1 VREFEERQLLK
12 YLWPP
17 AGQRAFRNWLIQANV
32 SAGDRALSPS
42 VSWHLEGSN
51 INIGSVRKKIVLGFS
66 AVTLL
71 MVALCAFAYIQLH
84 DIEAQA
90 AELRGESVP
99 ALHLAGKIHATS
111 VSTYAAVQQLI
122 LERDPAKM
130 QQIRTYLEDKT
141 AERLELLK
149 KYEPTLK
156 TDKQRELYA
165 ATKTALAPYMVVR
178 RQVESLGVDPK
189 TKAEAA
195 KLQRDQLES
204 LYGKLQEAIEAE
216 LAFNKTIAD
225 QAGQEIQEAVARAR
239 TGMLISLFIGVILA
253 LTAGYLV
260 VQAVDRPLV
269 RLVAAMELLRGGDFS
284 QTITL
289 ARDGEFST
297 LATGFNLVTD
307 SLQKMIRR
315 VQKSGLQ
322 VNTSAIEIAATS
334 QEQLSTASEVA
345 ATTSEIGATSKMI
358 SATSK
363 ELVQTIKE
371 IAGVAEKTAVL
382 AGSGQT
388 GLNRMKATMQ
398 QVMEAAASI
407 NARLGTLSE
416 KAGNI
421 GTVVTTITR
430 VADQTNLL
438 SLNAAIEAEKAGDY
452 GRGFAVVATEIR
464 RLADQTALATGDI
477 EQMVKE
483 MQSAVAAGVMGMDKF
498 SEEVRRGGEAVHQ
511 VSEELSQIIHHVQAL
526 TPNFEAVSEGMQSQ
540 SQGAQQISEA
550 LSQLSEASQQTV
562 ESLRQSNSA
571 IEQLNE
577 ASRGLQDGVA
587 SFTIRA

>member
-1 VREFEERQLLK
+1 M
-12 YLWPP
+12 
-17 AGQRAFRNWLIQANV
+17 
-32 SAGDRALSPS
+32 
-42 VSWHLEGSN
+42 
-51 INIGSVRKKIVLGFS
+51 NIGTVRKKIVLGFS
-66 AVTLL
+66 AVILL
-71 MVALCAFAYIQLH
+71 MVALCAFAYIQLRN
-84 DIEAQA
+84 IEAQA
-90 AELRGESVP
+90 VELRAESVP
-99 ALHLAGKIHATS
+99 GLYLAGRLQAVSI
-111 VSTYAAVQQLI
+111 STYTSVQQLI
-122 LERDPAKM
+122 LERDPSRM
-130 QQIRTYLEDKT
+130 QQIRAYLEGKT
-141 AERLELLK
+141 TERLELLK
-149 KYEPTLK
+149 KYEPTIRS
-156 TDKQRELYA
+156 DKQRELYD

-178 RQVESLGVDPK
+178 RQVESLSADPK
-189 TKAEAA
+189 TKTEAA

-216 LAFNKTIAD
+216 LAFNKATAD
-225 QAGQEIQEAVARAR
+225 TAGQGIQETVATAR
-239 TGMLISLFIGVILA
+239 TGMLISLIIGVIFA

-260 VQAVDRPLV
+260 VQAIDRPLA

-284 QTITL
+284 QKITL
-289 ARDGEFST
+289 AQDGEFSI
-297 LATGFNLVTD
+297 LATGLNLVTD
-307 SLQKMIRR
+307 SLQEMAKKAEQVADGNLAIEVKGLSPRDVLGNALAEMIEKLSLLIRR

-322 VNTSAIEIAATS
+322 VNTSATEIAATA
-334 QEQLSTASEVA
+334 QEQLSTASQIA
-345 ATTSEIGATSKMI
+345 ATTSEIGATSKEI
-358 SATSK
+358 STTSR
-363 ELVQTIKE
+363 ELVQTIKD
-371 IAGVAEKTAVL
+371 IAEVAEKTAVL

-416 KAGNI
+416 KTGNI

-498 SEEVRRGGEAVHQ
+498 SEEVRRGAEVVQQ

-526 TPNFEAVSEGMQSQ
+526 TPNFETVSEGMQSQ

-577 ASRGLQDGVA
+577 AARGLQDGVA